1 MREMKMGLTIRG
13 HLLLAAVL
21 LLATGWLAAADDE
34 TRVETVHFAKGASS
48 KTITGTIKGWQAVEY
63 HLGARAGQT
72 MAVTLKSS
80 NSANYFNVTAPG
92 TETALFTGA
101 DRGNHYS
108 GSLPKDGTYK
118 VLVFLMRNEARRGES
133 ADYSI
138 SFSITE

>member
-1 MREMKMGLTIRG
+1 MRLTTPG
-13 HLLLAAVL
+13 SWLLAAML
-21 LLATGWLAAADDE
+21 LLPAGWLVAADDE
-34 TRVETVHFAKGASS
+34 TRVEAVHFAKGASS

-72 MAVTLKSS
+72 LAVTLKS
-80 NSANYFNVTAPG
+80 NNGGNYFNVTAPG
-92 TETALFTGA
+92 AETALFTGA
-101 DRGNHYS
+101 DRGNHFS

-133 ADYSI
+133 ADYNI